1 MFDIILILANY
12 LHSKLI
18 QYIVTFI
25 SSFFCALCNRKR
37 IANIVVM
44 ALIAKAYQNMKHYHT
59 TSLLLQWLSSL
70 PSRLTQ
76 NGNNEKSDGTK
87 LHSIYSQPNFSWNH
101 LHLCH
106 FLISGTPIIWSTHN
120 YKVVY
125 LCDNYFNSS
134 LMKCNML
141 TS

>member
-1 MFDIILILANY
+1 MFEIILILANY

-25 SSFFCALCNRKR
+25 SSFVCALCNRKR

-59 TSLLLQWLSSL
+59 TSLLLQWLSS
-70 PSRLTQ
+70 Q
-76 NGNNEKSDGTK
+76 DGTK

>member
-76 NGNNEKSDGTK
+76 NGNNEKSLYRIITFYIFTTK
-87 LHSIYSQPNFSWNH
+87 FFMKSFTPLP
-101 LHLCH
+101 
-106 FLISGTPIIWSTHN
+106 FLNIRYTDT
-120 YKVVY
+120 
-125 LCDNYFNSS
+125 
-134 LMKCNML
+134 MKY
-141 TS
+141 T